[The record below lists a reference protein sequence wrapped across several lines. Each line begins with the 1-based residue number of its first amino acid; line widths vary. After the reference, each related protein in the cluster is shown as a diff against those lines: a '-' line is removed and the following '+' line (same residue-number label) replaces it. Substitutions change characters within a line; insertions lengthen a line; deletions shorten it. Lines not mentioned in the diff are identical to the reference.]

1 MKEERD
7 ILKQA
12 AERAA
17 RFDGDPR
24 EAVPCLQCG
33 AAIQRDTITEPRFM
47 LCRASCARRFNA
59 RMKADGRDPAKVAER
74 GFFDAVGVTRAPGGH
89 IPDPPLLPDA
99 EAMLFYS
106 TGTMRDMTPY
116 RTEREMFTPCY

>member
-1 MKEERD
+1 MKDALQTINEARE
-7 ILKQA
+7 K
-12 AERAA
+12 AA

-24 EAVPCLQCG
+24 TAVPCLQCG
-33 AAIQRDTITEPRFM
+33 AAIRRDTITEPRFM

-59 RMKADGRDPAKVAER
+59 RMLADGRDPAKVAER

-99 EAMLFYS
+99 EALLIYS
-106 TGTMRDMTPY
+106 TGAMRDVTPY
-116 RTEREMFTPCY
+116 RMEREMFTPCY